1 MLTIFQKTKLLQRFS
16 ALPAAVSTDSVK
28 SHVTRQF
35 NTSSPLLW
43 KDDYLEYKAAKR
55 ANDNG
60 RNVVPEKRFQANYDN
75 RNSYSKESSAGGGS
89 YKERGRG
96 GHNGGSRH
104 SERSNREP
112 SKREYSEGNDDKR
125 KNIRGNDNI
134 DVFSSSGFGRQ
145 ADKAIKG
152 DGFWYPESVNTHE
165 MSFQERK
172 IADWSVPT
180 EANPQLERQLFGDCK
195 EPTNTLQPPTDIVIK
210 STTGQEHTPVTTFAE
225 MDLGEI
231 INRNLAL
238 MKLPAPTPI
247 QSYAMPAIMQG
258 HNLIASAQT
267 GSGKTAAFLTPTIAR
282 MCQQGPGD
290 LYKNDTSR
298 DVLPLVLVL
307 APTRELC
314 TQIFYEA
321 QKLTYRSQIRPYA
334 CYGGTNISTNIAELR
349 KGTELLVATP
359 GRLKDLVDR
368 GVVSLR
374 CIQTLI
380 LDEADF
386 MLDLG
391 FSKIVNEICF
401 DMGMSKEKKTLL
413 FSATF
418 PADIMGL
425 ARSIMAGG
433 DQSTV
438 KIAIGRCGSTSDSI
452 EQKFMAM
459 NGGHLKKGKLLDLM
473 QTIEKGSKTLIF
485 VGTKVQC
492 RDLAEELNYQGYSSA
507 AINGDLSQSQ
517 RERALKNFK
526 SGQTEILVAT
536 EVAARGI
543 DVPCI
548 NTVINYDMPNTLDQ
562 YVHRIGRTGRV
573 GMKGTAIS
581 FLDQRKDQ
589 HLINGLKALMS
600 ETKQKTPDFMNRR

>member
-1 MLTIFQKTKLLQRFS
+1 MLSIFQKSKLLQRFS
-16 ALPAAVSTDSVK
+16 ALPVAVSTDSVRGT
-28 SHVTRQF
+28 VTRQF

-43 KDDYLEYKAAKR
+43 KDDYLEYKANNR
-55 ANDNG
+55 GDDNG
-60 RNVVPEKRFQANYDN
+60 RNVQPERRFQKSYDN
-75 RNSYSKESSAGGGS
+75 RNASGSRERSAGGGS
-89 YKERGRG
+89 YKDRSRGGGRG
-96 GHNGGSRH
+96 DFKKRID
-104 SERSNREP
+104 RE
-112 SKREYSEGNDDKR
+112 SGE
-125 KNIRGNDNI
+125 
-134 DVFSSSGFGRQ
+134 FQSSSGFGNQ
-145 ADKAIKG
+145 ADAKIKGG
-152 DGFWYPESVNTHE
+152 DGFWYPESVNTHKSSSE
-165 MSFQERK
+165 ERK
-172 IADWSVPT
+172 MADWSVPT
-180 EANPQLERQLFGDCK
+180 DPTPWLEQQLFGDCK
-195 EPTNTLQPPTDIVIK
+195 VPTVTLQPPTDISVK
-210 STTGQEHTPVTTFAE
+210 STTGEENPPITTFEE
-225 MDLGEI
+225 MNLGEVVK
-231 INRNLAL
+231 RNLDL
-238 MKLPAPTPI
+238 MKLPSPTPI

-267 GSGKTAAFLTPTIAR
+267 GSGKTAAFLAPTIAR
-282 MCQQGPGD
+282 MCQLGPPD

-314 TQIFYEA
+314 TQIFSEA

-334 CYGGTNISTNIAELR
+334 CYGGTNIDSNIKGLR
-349 KGTELLVATP
+349 EGTELLVATP

-374 CIQTLI
+374 CVQTLI

-391 FSKIVNEICF
+391 FSKAVNEICF
-401 DMGMSKEKKTLL
+401 DMGMNKEKKTML

-433 DQSTV
+433 GQTTV

-459 NGGHLKKGKLLDLM
+459 NGAHLKKGMLLDLM
-473 QTIEKGSKTLIF
+473 KTIDKGTKTLIF
-485 VGTKVQC
+485 VATKVQC
-492 RDLAEELNYQGYSSA
+492 RDLAEELNYQGFRSA
-507 AINGDLSQSQ
+507 AINGDLRQNA
-517 RERALKNFK
+517 REKALADFK
-526 SGQTEILVAT
+526 SGKTEILVAT

-548 NTVINYDMPNTLDQ
+548 DQVINYDMPNSLDQ

-573 GMKGTAIS
+573 GRKGTAIS
-581 FLDQRKDQ
+581 FVDQRKDQ
-589 HLINGLKALMS
+589 HLINGLKDLMS
-600 ETKQKTPDFMNRR
+600 ENKQKAPDFMNRRSQ